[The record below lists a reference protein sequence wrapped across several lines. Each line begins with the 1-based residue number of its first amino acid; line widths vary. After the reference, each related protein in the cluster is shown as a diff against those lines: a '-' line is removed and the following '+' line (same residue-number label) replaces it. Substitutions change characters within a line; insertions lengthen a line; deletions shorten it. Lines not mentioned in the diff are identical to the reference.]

1 MTLFI
6 LERIKYKC
14 VRKNFKI
21 QWGICFASLGVLFA
35 YLGQIYTARN
45 GHATICCA
53 FDNLSFVYGYILV
66 FLLLFPCF
74 FGKYFVGRGG
84 NVFQSAFS
92 RLVHEVVVE
101 I

>member
-1 MTLFI
+1 MVLIGDRYNVFCKIRRGDNQYDPQFI
-6 LERIKYKC
+6 QY
-14 VRKNFKI
+14 
-21 QWGICFASLGVLFA
+21 SLGVLFA

-74 FGKYFVGRGG
+74 FWKVFCRGG
-84 NVFQSAFS
+84 
-92 RLVHEVVVE
+92 VVMFFNQHFPD
-101 I
+101 